1 MPILRLPAVLIA
13 IAASFL
19 AGFIGMGL
27 LPHDPYI
34 RYQTMQGTIFERA
47 TWMYERL
54 HFDPA
59 PVDIVLVGSSR
70 TARGIDPGAL
80 EAALAAKHLPQR
92 VVNLSLAA
100 SGYDLQL
107 TLAREALETRQ
118 VKLLVVSL
126 VEQFPRDG
134 HQAFADLANAGDIVA
149 SPWLVNRNFVPNLL
163 RLPIRQLQLMVKS
176 WMPKAFG
183 LHADFDPEIYRLATA
198 DPRFAPLTEAAL
210 PKTEEQI
217 AELEAESK
225 FRHRDLTLPVLPE
238 SLSWIEF
245 GMTQSYIKQ
254 LAALAKAEG
263 AKLVFLYLPFY
274 KGYERPF
281 EQHWL
286 EQFGPVLSA
295 DFLMSDPDNY
305 GGDVAHASRKGTA
318 LLTAWLADALAPVLK
333 EAAP

>member
-1 MPILRLPAVLIA
+1 MPTMTLPRFLSVT
-13 IAASFL
+13 AAAAL
-19 AGFIGMGL
+19 AGFVGMSL

-34 RYQTMQGTIFERA
+34 RYQVMQGTIFERA

-80 EAALAAKHLPQR
+80 EAALAAKGQPLH

-107 TLAREALETRQ
+107 TLAREALETRP

-134 HQAFADLANAGDIVA
+134 HQAFADLGTAGEVVG
-149 SPWLVNRNFVPNLL
+149 SPWLVNRNFVHNLA
-163 RLPIRQLQLMVKS
+163 RLPIRQLQLALKS
-176 WMPKAFG
+176 WVPEAFG
-183 LHADFDPEIYRLATA
+183 LRRDFNPEAYRLATF
-198 DPRFAPLTEAAL
+198 DPRFAPLTEAA
-210 PKTEEQI
+210 PKKTEEQI
-217 AELEAESK
+217 AALEAESK

-238 SLSWIEF
+238 SLSFVEF
-245 GMTQSYIKQ
+245 GMTQTYIKQ

-263 AKLVFLYLPFY
+263 AELVFLYLPFY

-286 EQFGPVLSA
+286 EHYGPVLSA
-295 DFLMSDPDNY
+295 DFLLSDPDNY

-318 LLTAWLADALAPVLK
+318 LLTDWLAGELAPIL
-333 EAAP
+333 EGTP

>member
-1 MPILRLPAVLIA
+1 MPILSLPRFLT
-13 IAASFL
+13 IAA
-19 AGFIGMGL
+19 AVAAAAFIGMSL

-59 PVDIVLVGSSR
+59 PADIVLVGSSR

-80 EAALAAKHLPQR
+80 EAALAAKDLPLK

-107 TLAREALETRQ
+107 TLAREALATRE

-134 HQAFADLANAGDIVA
+134 HQAFADLGRPSEIVA
-149 SPWLVNRNFVPNLL
+149 APWLVNRNFVHNLA
-163 RLPIRQLQLMVKS
+163 RLPIRQLQLALKS
-176 WMPKAFG
+176 WGPEAFG
-183 LHADFDPEIYRLATA
+183 LRPDFDPEAYRLAA
-198 DPRFAPLTEAAL
+198 FDPRFAPLSEAV
-210 PKTEEQI
+210 PKKTEEEI
-217 AELEAESK
+217 AALEAESD

-238 SLSWIEF
+238 SLSWVEF

-254 LAALAKAEG
+254 LAALAEAEG
-263 AKLVFLYLPFY
+263 AELVFLYLPFY

-281 EQHWL
+281 EQPWL
-286 EQFGPVLSA
+286 ERFGPVLAA

-305 GGDVAHASRKGTA
+305 GGDVAHASRQGTA
-318 LLTAWLADALAPVLK
+318 LLTAWLAGELAPIL

>member
-1 MPILRLPAVLIA
+1 MPTLTLPRFLIA
-13 IAASFL
+13 TAATFL
-19 AGFIGMGL
+19 AGFIGMSL

-80 EAALAAKHLPQR
+80 EAALAAQGLPR
-92 VVNLSLAA
+92 HVVNLSLAA

-107 TLAREALETRQ
+107 TLAREALEARE

-134 HQAFADLANAGDIVA
+134 HQAFADLANAGDIVTA
-149 SPWLVNRNFVPNLL
+149 PWLVNRNFVHNLA
-163 RLPIRQLQLMVKS
+163 RLPIRQLQLALKS
-176 WMPKAFG
+176 WVPEAFG
-183 LHADFDPEIYRLATA
+183 LRAAFDPEAYRLATF
-198 DPRFAPLTEAAL
+198 DPRFAPLTEAA
-210 PKTEEQI
+210 PKKTDEQI
-217 AELEAESK
+217 AALEAESE

-238 SLSWIEF
+238 SLSWVEF

-286 EQFGPVLSA
+286 ERFGPVLSA

-318 LLTAWLADALAPVLK
+318 LLTDWLADELAPILK
-333 EAAP
+333 AAP

>member
-1 MPILRLPAVLIA
+1 MPILRLPAFLIA
-13 IAASFL
+13 VSATFL
-19 AGFIGMGL
+19 AGFIGMSL

-70 TARGIDPGAL
+70 TARGIDPGGL
-80 EAALAAKHLPQR
+80 EAALAAKALPR
-92 VVNLSLAA
+92 HVVNLSLAA

-107 TLAREALETRQ
+107 TLAREALETRE

-163 RLPIRQLQLMVKS
+163 RLPIRQLQLLLKS
-176 WMPKAFG
+176 RMPEAFG
-183 LHADFDPEIYRLATA
+183 LHADFDPEAYRLATA
-198 DPRFAPLTEAAL
+198 DPRFAPLTEAA
-210 PKTEEQI
+210 PKKTAAQI
-217 AELEAESK
+217 AALEAESA
-225 FRHRDLTLPVLPE
+225 FRHHDLTLPVLPA
-238 SLSWIEF
+238 SLSWVEF
-245 GMTQSYIKQ
+245 GMTRSYIRQ

-274 KGYERPF
+274 KGYQRPF
-281 EQHWL
+281 EQQWL
-286 EQFGPVLSA
+286 EQYAPVLSA
-295 DFLMSDPDNY
+295 DFLLSDPANY
-305 GGDVAHASRKGTA
+305 NDVAHASRQGTA
-318 LLTAWLADALAPVLK
+318 LLTNWLADELAPIL